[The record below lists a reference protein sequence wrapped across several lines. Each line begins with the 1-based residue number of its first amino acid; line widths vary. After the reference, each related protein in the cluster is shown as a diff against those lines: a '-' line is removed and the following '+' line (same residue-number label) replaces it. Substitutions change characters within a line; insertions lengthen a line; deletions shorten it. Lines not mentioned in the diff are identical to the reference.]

1 MCSWHIDLWLTQSLH
16 VPPLSH
22 AGSFGSAISSQYEL
36 RWVYVSW
43 LSPVGPIKSH
53 AAHVEHGVNWQVS
66 PPYPTSQSQW
76 KLPSFMEQ
84 ILKKRPVKE
93 ERTENQQEHPYLSFS
108 QGLLVHSSFS
118 QVFPEYPVGHAQSKS
133 GSPVNAFIF
142 LEQTP
147 FVVFDN
153 SWVINNESLS

>member
-1 MCSWHIDLWLTQSLH
+1 MIKAVLILW
-16 VPPLSH
+16 
-22 AGSFGSAISSQYEL
+22 
-36 RWVYVSW
+36 YVSW
-43 LSPVGPIKSH
+43 NPSLFRHSMNYVEYKFHGYLQLDQSNPMLRMLSMESIDRFHHHIQLHNRNENFHPSWSK
-53 AAHVEHGVNWQVS
+53 
-66 PPYPTSQSQW
+66 YW
-76 KLPSFMEQ
+76 KNDQ
-84 ILKKRPVKE
+84 LKKRELK
-93 ERTENQQEHPYLSFS
+93 NQQEHPYLSFS

-153 SWVINNESLS
+153 SWVINDESFS